1 MASIAILGFGVV
13 GSGVTEVISENLEI
27 IEIEVDAELLR
38 QVEELIQPM
47 GINMEQLIQM
57 FFSWVVDPNTREEAI
72 TQLLK
77 WKEQV

>member
-1 MASIAILGFGVV
+1 MSI
-13 GSGVTEVISENLEI
+13 TEENLEI

-77 WKEQV
+77 WKEQA

>member
-1 MASIAILGFGVV
+1 MSI
-13 GSGVTEVISENLEI
+13 TEENLEI
-27 IEIEVDAELLR
+27 IEIEVEAELLR
-38 QVEELIQPM
+38 QVEEVIQPM

>member
-1 MASIAILGFGVV
+1 M
-13 GSGVTEVISENLEI
+13 EENLQT
-27 IEIEVDAELLR
+27 IEIEGNAELLR
-38 QVEELIQPM
+38 QAKELIQPM

>member
-1 MASIAILGFGVV
+1 MSI
-13 GSGVTEVISENLEI
+13 TEENLEI

-57 FFSWVVDPNTREEAI
+57 FFSWVVNPNTREEAI

>member
-1 MASIAILGFGVV
+1 MSI
-13 GSGVTEVISENLEI
+13 TEENLEI
-27 IEIEVDAELLR
+27 IEIEVEAELLR

-57 FFSWVVDPNTREEAI
+57 FFSWVVNPNTREEAI

-77 WKEQV
+77 WKEQA

>member
-1 MASIAILGFGVV
+1 MEKNQE
-13 GSGVTEVISENLEI
+13 T

>member
-1 MASIAILGFGVV
+1 MSI
-13 GSGVTEVISENLEI
+13 TEESLEI

>member
-1 MASIAILGFGVV
+1 MEEILE
-13 GSGVTEVISENLEI
+13 T

>member
-1 MASIAILGFGVV
+1 M
-13 GSGVTEVISENLEI
+13 EENLET

-57 FFSWVVDPNTREEAI
+57 FFARVVSPDTQEEAI

-77 WKEQV
+77 WKEQA

>member
-1 MASIAILGFGVV
+1 M
-13 GSGVTEVISENLEI
+13 EENLQT

>member
-1 MASIAILGFGVV
+1 MSIM
-13 GSGVTEVISENLEI
+13 EKNLET

-57 FFSWVVDPNTREEAI
+57 FFAWVVNPNTREEAI

>member
-1 MASIAILGFGVV
+1 MSI
-13 GSGVTEVISENLEI
+13 TEENLEI

-77 WKEQV
+77 WEEQV

>member
-1 MASIAILGFGVV
+1 M
-13 GSGVTEVISENLEI
+13 EENLET

-57 FFSWVVDPNTREEAI
+57 FFSWVVNPNTREEAI
-72 TQLLK
+72 SQLLK

>member
-1 MASIAILGFGVV
+1 M
-13 GSGVTEVISENLEI
+13 EENLET

-38 QVEELIQPM
+38 QVEELIQPT

-57 FFSWVVDPNTREEAI
+57 FFDWVVSPDTQEEAI

-77 WKEQV
+77 WKEQA

>member
-1 MASIAILGFGVV
+1 M
-13 GSGVTEVISENLEI
+13 EKNLET

-57 FFSWVVDPNTREEAI
+57 FFSWVVNPNTREEAI

>member
-1 MASIAILGFGVV
+1 M
-13 GSGVTEVISENLEI
+13 EEKLET

>member
-1 MASIAILGFGVV
+1 M
-13 GSGVTEVISENLEI
+13 EKNLET

-77 WKEQV
+77 WKEQA

>member
-1 MASIAILGFGVV
+1 MSI
-13 GSGVTEVISENLEI
+13 TEENLEI
-27 IEIEVDAELLR
+27 IEIEVEAELLR

>member
-1 MASIAILGFGVV
+1 M
-13 GSGVTEVISENLEI
+13 EKNLET

-38 QVEELIQPM
+38 QVEELIRPM

-57 FFSWVVDPNTREEAI
+57 FFSWVVNPNTREEAI

>member
-1 MASIAILGFGVV
+1 MSI
-13 GSGVTEVISENLEI
+13 TEENLEI

-72 TQLLK
+72 TQLRK

>member
-1 MASIAILGFGVV
+1 MYI
-13 GSGVTEVISENLEI
+13 TEENLEI

>member
-1 MASIAILGFGVV
+1 M
-13 GSGVTEVISENLEI
+13 EENLET

-38 QVEELIQPM
+38 QVEELIQHM

-57 FFSWVVDPNTREEAI
+57 FFAWVVNPNTREEAI

>member
-1 MASIAILGFGVV
+1 MSI
-13 GSGVTEVISENLEI
+13 TEENLET

>member
-1 MASIAILGFGVV
+1 M
-13 GSGVTEVISENLEI
+13 EENLQT
-27 IEIEVDAELLR
+27 IEIEGNAELLR
-38 QVEELIQPM
+38 QAKELIQPM

-57 FFSWVVDPNTREEAI
+57 FFAWVVNPNTREEAI

>member
-1 MASIAILGFGVV
+1 MSI
-13 GSGVTEVISENLEI
+13 TEENLEI

-38 QVEELIQPM
+38 QIEELIQPM

>member
-1 MASIAILGFGVV
+1 MSIM
-13 GSGVTEVISENLEI
+13 EENLEI

>member
-1 MASIAILGFGVV
+1 M
-13 GSGVTEVISENLEI
+13 EKNLET

>member
-1 MASIAILGFGVV
+1 VSI
-13 GSGVTEVISENLEI
+13 TEENLEI

>member
-1 MASIAILGFGVV
+1 MSIM
-13 GSGVTEVISENLEI
+13 EENLET

>member
-1 MASIAILGFGVV
+1 M
-13 GSGVTEVISENLEI
+13 EKDLET

>member
-1 MASIAILGFGVV
+1 M
-13 GSGVTEVISENLEI
+13 EENLET

-57 FFSWVVDPNTREEAI
+57 FFSWVVNPNTREEAI

-77 WKEQV
+77 WKEQA

>member
-1 MASIAILGFGVV
+1 MSI
-13 GSGVTEVISENLEI
+13 TEENLEI

-47 GINMEQLIQM
+47 VINMEQLIQM

>member
-1 MASIAILGFGVV
+1 M
-13 GSGVTEVISENLEI
+13 EENLET

-77 WKEQV
+77 WKEQA